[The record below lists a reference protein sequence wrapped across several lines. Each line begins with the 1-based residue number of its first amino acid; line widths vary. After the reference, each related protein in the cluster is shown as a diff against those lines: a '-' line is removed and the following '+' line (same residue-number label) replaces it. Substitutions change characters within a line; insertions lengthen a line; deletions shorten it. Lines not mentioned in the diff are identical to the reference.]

1 MEEIAVR
8 FGENLLRARRL
19 ACLSQEQAAQRA
31 SLHRTA
37 IGMLEHGERVPRID
51 TLVKLA
57 SALEVPSEDLL
68 TGITWAPGQT
78 GEGVFRIAPAGL
90 AVRQDRRELG

>member
-19 ACLSQEQAAQRA
+19 VGLSQEEVAKRA

-37 IGMLEHGERVPRID
+37 IGMLEHGQRVPRID
-51 TLVKLA
+51 TLVKLMA
-57 SALEVPSEDLL
+57 AVETSAADLL
-68 TGITWAPGQT
+68 DGIAWVPVQHRG
-78 GEGVFRIAPAGL
+78 GDF
-90 AVRQDRRELG
+90 AVASRMPPKRRRDE

>member
-19 ACLSQEQAAQRA
+19 ACLSQEQVAQRA

-51 TLVKLA
+51 TLVKLMAAVEA
-57 SALEVPSEDLL
+57 SAADLL
-68 TGITWAPGQT
+68 DGIAW
-78 GEGVFRIAPAGL
+78 VPAQHRGGDF
-90 AVRQDRRELG
+90 AVGSRGASTQRQDE

>member
-8 FGENLLRARRL
+8 FGENLLRARRRVR
-19 ACLSQEQAAQRA
+19 LSQEQVAQRA

-57 SALEVPSEDLL
+57 STLEVPPEDLL

-78 GEGVFRIAPAGL
+78 AEGAIRIAPAGV
-90 AVRQDRRELG
+90 AVRQDRRQLG